1 MTPSDRNVAPGTP
14 SPGRRR
20 LRTAVVV
27 VAAMIAVLYLVV
39 FFIQLPHM
47 REPDNPAPVYVPLAL
62 AYVVGAVLVAVR
74 DRAWVQWTGAA
85 VQVILIAL
93 LVWIVVGSATHE
105 GVVFFLDMLWLV
117 VTITAAQV
125 FLIVALVALARGARP
140 AATIG

>member
-74 DRAWVQWTGAA
+74 DRAWVRPPLGRWLRGRA
-85 VQVILIAL
+85 
-93 LVWIVVGSATHE
+93 GSA
-105 GVVFFLDMLWLV
+105 GRDPSRR
-117 VTITAAQV
+117 
-125 FLIVALVALARGARP
+125 RGGR
-140 AATIG
+140 